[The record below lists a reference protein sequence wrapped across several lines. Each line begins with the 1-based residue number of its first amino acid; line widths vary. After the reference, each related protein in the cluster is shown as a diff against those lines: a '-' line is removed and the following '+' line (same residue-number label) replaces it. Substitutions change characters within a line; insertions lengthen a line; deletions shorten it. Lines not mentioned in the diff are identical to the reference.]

1 MTDQDRSIKE
11 RIAEVQRKL
20 ANAQSRIPKHSPP
33 VALLEEID
41 ELEMELA
48 KLQAPSL
55 DARIADV
62 ERRLANAQSR
72 IPQHSPPVALLVEI
86 DELEDE
92 LAALRKQ
99 QGG

>member
-1 MTDQDRSIKE
+1 M
-11 RIAEVQRKL
+11 
-20 ANAQSRIPKHSPP
+20 
-33 VALLEEID
+33 ALLEEID